1 MTDIGVNL
9 NGISYWSTQ
18 EPFIDRIKTSAGWSA
33 KDSSGKD
40 ISDQLPHDAN
50 GDLTSLAG
58 VTKLSLA
65 LAVDPRS
72 AAPIDQYVLTYD
84 GTATKVAITASKI
97 ISQSDGKV
105 VFEYT
110 GGDTKADV
118 IVTFSGLNASD
129 PVHDLH
135 VMRTDQVSLYNAG
148 EIFNPDF
155 VAKVA
160 QWDVVRFMDWE
171 NTNDSDAITWDT
183 RTTLNDAFWS
193 RQATHDG
200 VPLEAMVKLCNEAHV
215 DMWYN
220 MPTKAD
226 DTFVK
231 NALTYIRDHLD
242 PSLKVHVE
250 WSNEVWNQSFNT
262 YRYAQAQ
269 ADKLWGNGS
278 TVAHG
283 ANIYYGYRSAQIAD
297 MAQKIFSGSHAGQ
310 LLDVLGGQAAS
321 TGLLTYMQQGAT
333 KAGFGTLSSLFE
345 EYAIAPY
352 FGGEMGTGVH
362 TVDEAKILGWA
373 KSGAAGLDAAFHQLE
388 FGGGLDSDRSLAIV
402 NQFIAKSGA
411 AAKAAGLSLV
421 AYEGGTSF
429 GTTKFD
435 AADKSTIQDFFNRL
449 LADPRMGE
457 LYTKMLA
464 AFKAAGGTNFLA
476 FNDVGGAQ
484 DSGTWGMLDS
494 VYSKGSTRNDVLLG
508 MTGKAA
514 DKLKGIVSTT
524 PSSAQT
530 LSGHIVGTSGN
541 DSLSAS
547 TQNDTVEGAEGN
559 DVITGSSSSTNN
571 AGHYIEADVYMG
583 GAGADTIVGGLG
595 NDHIYGNAL
604 TTTSGAVDGADSL
617 LGGGGNDYIQG
628 NAGSDT
634 IDGGEG
640 NDRIYGGGDSDSML
654 GGAGN
659 DYMQGNRGLD
669 TVSGGDGN
677 DTVHGGAD
685 NDLVYGNDGNDQ
697 VFGDAGN
704 DTLSGGAGLD
714 IFTGGS
720 GNDVFV
726 FSGHDAAFDTTGALA
741 WATDEITDFA
751 TGDHIKLDFQPAM
764 VLQGSAASVSEALAY
779 ANQALQAHA
788 GQADVAA
795 VTVGNDTYLF
805 WDSTGHG
812 GTIDSSVHV
821 DHKLATSFSTAD
833 FI

>member
-135 VMRTDQVSLYNAG
+135 VVRTDQVSLYNAG

-250 WSNEVWNQSFNT
+250 WSNEV
-262 YRYAQAQ
+262 
-269 ADKLWGNGS
+269 
-278 TVAHG
+278 
-283 ANIYYGYRSAQIAD
+283 
-297 MAQKIFSGSHAGQ
+297 
-310 LLDVLGGQAAS
+310 
-321 TGLLTYMQQGAT
+321 
-333 KAGFGTLSSLFE
+333 
-345 EYAIAPY
+345 
-352 FGGEMGTGVH
+352 
-362 TVDEAKILGWA
+362 
-373 KSGAAGLDAAFHQLE
+373 
-388 FGGGLDSDRSLAIV
+388 
-402 NQFIAKSGA
+402 
-411 AAKAAGLSLV
+411 
-421 AYEGGTSF
+421 
-429 GTTKFD
+429 
-435 AADKSTIQDFFNRL
+435 
-449 LADPRMGE
+449 
-457 LYTKMLA
+457 
-464 AFKAAGGTNFLA
+464 
-476 FNDVGGAQ
+476 
-484 DSGTWGMLDS
+484 
-494 VYSKGSTRNDVLLG
+494 
-508 MTGKAA
+508 
-514 DKLKGIVSTT
+514 
-524 PSSAQT
+524 
-530 LSGHIVGTSGN
+530 
-541 DSLSAS
+541 
-547 TQNDTVEGAEGN
+547 
-559 DVITGSSSSTNN
+559 
-571 AGHYIEADVYMG
+571 
-583 GAGADTIVGGLG
+583 
-595 NDHIYGNAL
+595 
-604 TTTSGAVDGADSL
+604 
-617 LGGGGNDYIQG
+617 
-628 NAGSDT
+628 
-634 IDGGEG
+634 
-640 NDRIYGGGDSDSML
+640 
-654 GGAGN
+654 
-659 DYMQGNRGLD
+659 
-669 TVSGGDGN
+669 
-677 DTVHGGAD
+677 
-685 NDLVYGNDGNDQ
+685 
-697 VFGDAGN
+697 
-704 DTLSGGAGLD
+704 
-714 IFTGGS
+714 
-720 GNDVFV
+720 
-726 FSGHDAAFDTTGALA
+726 
-741 WATDEITDFA
+741 
-751 TGDHIKLDFQPAM
+751 
-764 VLQGSAASVSEALAY
+764 
-779 ANQALQAHA
+779 
-788 GQADVAA
+788 
-795 VTVGNDTYLF
+795 
-805 WDSTGHG
+805 
-812 GTIDSSVHV
+812 
-821 DHKLATSFSTAD
+821 
-833 FI
+833 